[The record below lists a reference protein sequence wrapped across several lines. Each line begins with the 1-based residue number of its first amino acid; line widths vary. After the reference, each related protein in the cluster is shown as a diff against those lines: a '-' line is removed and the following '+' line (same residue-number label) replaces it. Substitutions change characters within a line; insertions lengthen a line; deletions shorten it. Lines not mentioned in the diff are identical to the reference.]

1 MSVLNQFIKWTG
13 CCFGL
18 FVAGLIVILVFLTIF
33 ITMFGQPH
41 EWSMER
47 EDV

>member
-1 MSVLNQFIKWTG
+1 MIALVVKYIWYAI
-13 CCFGL
+13 L
-18 FVAGLIVILVFLTIF
+18 FCLAFFVFLTIF
-33 ITMFGQPH
+33 ITMFGQSH